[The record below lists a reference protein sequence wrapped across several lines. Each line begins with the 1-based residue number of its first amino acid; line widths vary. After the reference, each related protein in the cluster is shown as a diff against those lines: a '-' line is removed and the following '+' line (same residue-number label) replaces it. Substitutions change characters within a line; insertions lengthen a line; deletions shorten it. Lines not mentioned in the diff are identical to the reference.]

1 MPGRHGERPR
11 SALPHCTIPAPPRH
25 GGAGIDRF
33 AGTGLSCQYPLIRY
47 RKGARQM
54 NRFLIVAGIV
64 CLLAGLGWRWLLRI
78 PFGRLPGDIHIVTD
92 GLDFYFPIVTGI
104 LISAVVSVLLWLV
117 KR

>member
-1 MPGRHGERPR
+1 MPGRQGR
-11 SALPHCTIPAPPRH
+11 ALPRCTIPPHSGTAAQASTASPAPAYH
-25 GGAGIDRF
+25 AN
-33 AGTGLSCQYPLIRY
+33 IRY